1 MAAGH
6 ERRAKA
12 ETFTARWKI
21 QWHRA
26 RVGLRRS
33 AVDYFRGDG
42 SDWVALA
49 GLLITVPVITATT
62 LANSV
67 WCSPAALVLPI
78 VAGGL
83 LLRPASLL
91 GLYAAAA
98 TALIVE
104 SVRLGPGTVG
114 ASGGA

>member
-1 MAAGH
+1 MAAGR
-6 ERRAKA
+6 ERRAA
-12 ETFTARWKI
+12 ADTFTARWKMR
-21 QWHRA
+21 WHRA
-26 RVGLRRS
+26 RVGLRRN

-49 GLLITVPVITATT
+49 GLLFTIPLITAGT

-67 WCSPAALVLPI
+67 WCAPAVLVLPI

-83 LLRPASLL
+83 VLRPASLL

-98 TALIVE
+98 A
-104 SVRLGPGTVG
+104 P
-114 ASGGA
+114 